1 MNALDLSRNKIHSN
15 KYPIINMSS
24 WIKNQTANLYN
35 VVSALI
41 AAIESVSETA
51 SLKDKRMMQNIK
63 NGRET

>member
-1 MNALDLSRNKIHSN
+1 MNALDLSTNKIHSN

-41 AAIESVSETA
+41 AAIGER
-51 SLKDKRMMQNIK
+51 KWNCFFKR
-63 NGRET
+63 